1 MWDAASAWPEKWCV
15 DARPGSEPGP
25 PAAEH
30 ALLTAKPR
38 GRPQD
43 LLLKLSSGASKVK
56 CEDFYLYLKLLLSSI
71 YCFPQEGTGE
81 PKDTGPRASG
91 GKRGGKQNDFA
102 WWKRM
107 QKGEF
112 PWDDKDFCSLVV
124 LGAGVAMGFF
134 YLYFRDPGKE
144 IMWKHFMQYYLAR
157 GLVSIILRG
166 KGLGYAQCLPREQY
180 LYTQEQLFDR
190 MCTMLGGRVAKQLFF
205 GQITTGAQDDLRKVT
220 QSAYA
225 QFGMSEKLGQ
235 VSFDFPRQGE
245 MLVERLYSEAAA

>member
-1 MWDAASAWPEKWCV
+1 MRQWARRQEDGRDRREDPWNRPAGDPFSA
-15 DARPGSEPGP
+15 DGS
-25 PAAEH
+25 A
-30 ALLTAKPR
+30 
-38 GRPQD
+38 
-43 LLLKLSSGASKVK
+43 
-56 CEDFYLYLKLLLSSI
+56 
-71 YCFPQEGTGE
+71 GTGE

-225 QFGMSEKLGQ
+225 QVKDSDRGEGLYAAKSSQAYPWLLAHFHTVQFGMSEKLGQ

>member
-1 MWDAASAWPEKWCV
+1 MVVYLSVMCAFKV
-15 DARPGSEPGP
+15 LEPHRFVPKG
-25 PAAEH
+25 
-30 ALLTAKPR
+30 LRNSLRRRNT
-38 GRPQD
+38 D
-43 LLLKLSSGASKVK
+43 LGKNNSKK
-56 CEDFYLYLKLLLSSI
+56 
-71 YCFPQEGTGE
+71 GTGE

-157 GLVSIILRG
+157 GLVRG
-166 KGLGYAQCLPREQY
+166 IYSLSTLEGGGAHGGARGL
-180 LYTQEQLFDR
+180 
-190 MCTMLGGRVAKQLFF
+190 
-205 GQITTGAQDDLRKVT
+205 
-220 QSAYA
+220 
-225 QFGMSEKLGQ
+225 
-235 VSFDFPRQGE
+235 
-245 MLVERLYSEAAA
+245 